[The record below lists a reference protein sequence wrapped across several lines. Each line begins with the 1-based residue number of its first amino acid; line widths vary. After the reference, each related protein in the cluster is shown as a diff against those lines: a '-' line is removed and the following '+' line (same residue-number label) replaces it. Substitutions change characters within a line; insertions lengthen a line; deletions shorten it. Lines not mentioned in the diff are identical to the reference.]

1 MLTWIYLLLECFDY
15 PLISTYKVRKSMA
28 LLPDCGSFENLSFS
42 QNRLRFKLAYLC
54 NWNWFGQTNKTWYR
68 KQRLITFGLE
78 SVSSQLNCSL
88 PVKQAEYLKCRTTV
102 SLQIRT
108 KKTWKKLSLSFIAT
122 LRFAKMVGGGGSS
135 VYLRLLCNFW
145 CWESTIVLAFITLC
159 FWGSKAGVKYSQVR
173 NIRLF
178 SFSLAQHMSTFQFRR

>member
-1 MLTWIYLLLECFDY
+1 MCPLILHWPIITEKMLTWIYLLLECFDY

-28 LLPDCGSFENLSFS
+28 LLPGCGSFENLSFS
-42 QNRLRFKLAYLC
+42 QNRLRFKLTYLC

-68 KQRLITFGLE
+68 KQRLITFGFE

-108 KKTWKKLSLSFIAT
+108 KKPERSCPYRSSQHWDLQ
-122 LRFAKMVGGGGSS
+122 RWWVGVDRLYICGS
-135 VYLRLLCNFW
+135 CAIF
-145 CWESTIVLAFITLC
+145 
-159 FWGSKAGVKYSQVR
+159 GAGNPQ
-173 NIRLF
+173 
-178 SFSLAQHMSTFQFRR
+178 